1 MIKATCVRHW
11 RPTVFLGLSRKN
23 LEKFLA
29 EMGDTFIF
37 IDRAEMGLKFDIIIF
52 SGEDEETL
60 ARLMAPSIGPDTV
73 IHDRR
78 RKP

>member
-1 MIKATCVRHW
+1 
-11 RPTVFLGLSRKN
+11 
-23 LEKFLA
+23 
-29 EMGDTFIF
+29 MGDTFIF
-37 IDRAEMGLKFDIIIF
+37 IDQAEMGLKFDIIIF

-60 ARLMAPSIGPDTV
+60 AKLMGPAIGPDTV

>member
-1 MIKATCVRHW
+1 MIKATGSKQG
-11 RPTVFLGLSRKN
+11 RPTIFLGLTRKN

-37 IDRAEMGLKFDIIIF
+37 IDQAEMGLKFDIIIF

-60 ARLMAPSIGPDTV
+60 AKLMAPSIGPDTV

>member
-1 MIKATCVRHW
+1 MIKATGLKQG
-11 RPTVFLGLSRKN
+11 RPTIFLGLTRKN

-37 IDRAEMGLKFDIIIF
+37 IDRAEMGLTFDIIVF

-60 ARLMAPSIGPDTV
+60 AKLMAPSIGPDTV